1 MWANKWFKWNKKHYV
16 GWCYVIESGSQD
28 DHLHIHCCVELKSS
42 HKHAELLKKSWAKTF
57 PKNQLVTT
65 VNLQNKGQRG
75 EYAYLQINDE
85 KILKQK
91 LDYFVNEQK
100 GEEHENARDL
110 GLRASGGSLSYI

>member
-1 MWANKWFKWNKKHYV
+1 M
-16 GWCYVIESGSQD
+16 
-28 DHLHIHCCVELKSS
+28 ELKSS